1 MVGFRSHGRC
11 CGQAR
16 LIPWTPVNLIAM
28 SLLALAL
35 PDVER
40 TTVATLDSFED
51 VADIFERNLPDQV
64 RHSARPSSLAGCVS
78 GLCLDRS
85 GQKWSSGP
93 STRA

>member
-1 MVGFRSHGRC
+1 M
-11 CGQAR
+11 
-16 LIPWTPVNLIAM
+16 NLIAM

-64 RHSARPSSLAGCVS
+64 SHSAPVKLGWLWVWLSSSIEAA
-78 GLCLDRS
+78 RS
-85 GQKWSSGP
+85 GQP
-93 STRA
+93 VQAHA

>member
-1 MVGFRSHGRC
+1 M
-11 CGQAR
+11 
-16 LIPWTPVNLIAM
+16 NLITM

-64 RHSARPSSLAGCVS
+64 RHSAAAKLGWLCVWLVS
-78 GLCLDRS
+78 
-85 GQKWSSGP
+85 
-93 STRA
+93 

>member
-1 MVGFRSHGRC
+1 
-11 CGQAR
+11 
-16 LIPWTPVNLIAM
+16 M

-64 RHSARPSSLAGCVS
+64 RHSPRVKLGWVWVWLSS
-78 GLCLDRS
+78 
-85 GQKWSSGP
+85 
-93 STRA
+93 

>member
-1 MVGFRSHGRC
+1 M
-11 CGQAR
+11 
-16 LIPWTPVNLIAM
+16 NLITM

-64 RHSARPSSLAGCVS
+64 RRSAPVKLGWLCVWLVS
-78 GLCLDRS
+78 
-85 GQKWSSGP
+85 
-93 STRA
+93 

>member
-1 MVGFRSHGRC
+1 M
-11 CGQAR
+11 
-16 LIPWTPVNLIAM
+16 NLITM

-64 RHSARPSSLAGCVS
+64 RHSAPVKLDWLCVWLVSSSKRPEVVNRSTHAPDRGCVI
-78 GLCLDRS
+78 
-85 GQKWSSGP
+85 
-93 STRA
+93 

>member
-1 MVGFRSHGRC
+1 M
-11 CGQAR
+11 
-16 LIPWTPVNLIAM
+16 NLIAM

-64 RHSARPSSLAGCVS
+64 RHSAPVKLGWLRVWLVS
-78 GLCLDRS
+78 
-85 GQKWSSGP
+85 
-93 STRA
+93 